1 MARETKKLQ
10 RGSRYEAHDIDND
23 GVVTDEEIAREKEM
37 IELELREE
45 KARAQQFMAWT
56 AMASMIVA
64 SVVLFTPIVSDSR
77 VAGLADL
84 LGLFYIAQA
93 GVVGT
98 YMGTTAWMQRK

>member
-1 MARETKKLQ
+1 MTINKKLE
-10 RGSRYEAHDIDND
+10 RGSRYEAHDLD
-23 GVVTDEEIAREKEM
+23 GDGIVTDAEIAREKEM

-45 KARAQQFMAWT
+45 KAKAQQFMAWT

-98 YMGTTAWMQRK
+98 YMGTTAWMNRK